1 MFYVYLIRSLNG
13 SNEKY
18 VGFTSNL
25 KARLQAHNNGN
36 SPYTS
41 KFKPWSL
48 ITYIAFSDRTKAMQ
62 FEKYLKSHTGRTFAE
77 KRLWH

>member
-13 SNEKY
+13 SNAKY

-25 KARLQAHNNGN
+25 KARLQAHNNGH

-41 KFKPWSL
+41 QFKPWSL
-48 ITYIAFSDRTKAMQ
+48 ITYLAFSDRTKAVQ
-62 FEKYLKSHTGRTFAE
+62 FEKYLKKHSGRAFAD
-77 KRLWH
+77 KRLWG